1 MPSRP
6 GTTPRRTSRRLLATA
21 VLAAVVGLGVSIST
35 PAGSASA
42 APAAPTSSSTADAG
56 SITASQAGLVNRS
69 FFVTPYDLAR
79 LAYGQTDPDKLAVQI
94 CTANH
99 TGKACVTDASYVLRR
114 GQGTVDWRTCNII
127 DGYTIVFPIVFES
140 RCGR

>member
-6 GTTPRRTSRRLLATA
+6 GTTPRGTSRRLLATA
-21 VLAAVVGLGVSIST
+21 VLAAVVGLGVSVST

-79 LAYGQTDPDKLAVQI
+79 LAYGLTDPDKLAVQI

-99 TGKACVTDASYVLRR
+99 TGRACVTVASYVLRR
-114 GQGTVDWRTCNII
+114 GQGMVDWRDCNVTG
-127 DGYTIVFPIVFES
+127 GYTVVFPDAFQS